1 MAESVSDELVREAK
15 ESHAHHPP
23 DGIYVRVFLFLV
35 VITAIEVSIVYIHA
49 LRRAGAEVP
58 LLLFFMAVKFFT
70 VTYYFMHLRFDPP
83 LCRRVFNF
91 GLTIA
96 VCVYIT
102 MLAMFHFWA
111 SGFR

>member
-1 MAESVSDELVREAK
+1 MAESVSDELVREA
-15 ESHAHHPP
+15 EEARAHHPN
-23 DGIYVRVFLFLV
+23 DGIYVRVFLFLAV
-35 VITAIEVSIVYIHA
+35 VTAMEVTITYIHA
-49 LRRAGAEVP
+49 LRRAHAEVP
-58 LLLFFMAVKFFT
+58 LLIVLMVVKFFT

-96 VCVYIT
+96 ASVYIV

-111 SGFR
+111 PHFR